1 MRKKKKLYAHILT
14 ENINTWMDHLGQLQ
28 VKYHVSIILSPQML
42 GSQGFIQSLHK

>member
-28 VKYHVSIILSPQML
+28 VSCIHYIKSSDAWIT
-42 GSQGFIQSLHK
+42 GLHTEPS